1 MNYFG
6 LIRAAAGWP
15 SSMSFL
21 PVSTRSLPSIRRIEK
36 FLSRKLPTLDV
47 FAVRREGDRFRQAAD
62 LELLHLRHFVSV
74 DAQENR
80 RSVLVVEERFLA
92 GVRAA
97 QQGGG
102 GKIAAR
108 TDGEAFGPVADHNL
122 VEDARRIGR
131 HIDDANRVDIVIR
144 GSGAPIVRRHR
155 ELTVRREVDIV
166 RPKAGCDV
174 VLL

>member
-122 VEDARRIGR
+122 VEDARRIGV
-131 HIDDANRVDIVIR
+131 ISMMLIVWILPSADPAPPLSAVIASLP
-144 GSGAPIVRRHR
+144 SGVKST
-155 ELTVRREVDIV
+155 L
-166 RPKAGCDV
+166 
-174 VLL
+174 